1 MSGELNPSPKK
12 RRRIEGNRN
21 HIVWVDLE
29 MTGLESYQKIVEM
42 AVIVTDYELNIIAKG
57 PDLVIYQP
65 ENILMKMN
73 PWCKKT
79 FKKNG
84 LTKKIRASKIST
96 SECETK
102 CLNFIK
108 KHCEKNESPLAGN
121 SVHVDRMFLAREM
134 PKFLSFLHY
143 RIIDVS
149 TVKELAHRWNP
160 EVMRTA
166 PPKICS
172 HRALDDIE
180 ESIKELKHYRKYF
193 FRKPEDTVSEDNSA
207 ISGGLSKEG
216 LQ

>member
-1 MSGELNPSPKK
+1 MSGELNQSPKK

-29 MTGLESYQKIVEM
+29 MTGLEPYQKIVEM
-42 AVIVTDYELNIIAKG
+42 AVIVTDYELNIVARG
-57 PDLVIYQP
+57 PDLVIFQP
-65 ENILMKMN
+65 EDILMKMN

-84 LTKKIRASKIST
+84 LTKRIRASKIST
-96 SECETK
+96 LECETK

-121 SVHVDRMFLAREM
+121 SIHVDRMFLAREM
-134 PKFLSFLHY
+134 PRFLSYLHY

-160 EVMRTA
+160 EVWFAA
-166 PPKICS
+166 PQKKCT